1 MPYVLYSLIW
11 KELSKNVS
19 IAWYKHCSI
28 VYQELSENVSFVW
41 CLKKCVV
48 LFGSN
53 SIKVSALLDMKCE
66 TCLLLSVVIVW
77 NCEYFFFAK
86 CFVTICF
93 RFSCMFFWPLGWLW
107 LKDNL
112 AYIWFFKA
120 FPCNSSLPDFRLKR
134 VGQVNGWVPLVH
146 SAGITKNE
154 IHQAPWVKDKS

>member
-28 VYQELSENVSFVW
+28 VYQELSENVSIVW
-41 CLKKCVV
+41 CLKMCVV

-53 SIKVSALLDMKCE
+53 SIKVSALLDMKSE

-93 RFSCMFFWPLGWLW
+93 TFSCMYFLTIRMALIKRQSGLYLIFLKLFPATLPCLISGWKELGRSMVEFLSFIQLVS
-107 LKDNL
+107 LKMKF
-112 AYIWFFKA
+112 IK
-120 FPCNSSLPDFRLKR
+120 LP
-134 VGQVNGWVPLVH
+134 
-146 SAGITKNE
+146 E
-154 IHQAPWVKDKS
+154 